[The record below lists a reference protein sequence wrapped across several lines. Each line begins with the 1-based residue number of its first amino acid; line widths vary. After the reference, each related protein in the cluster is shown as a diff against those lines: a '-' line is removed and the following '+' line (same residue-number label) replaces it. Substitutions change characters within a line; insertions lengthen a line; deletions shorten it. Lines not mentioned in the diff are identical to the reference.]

1 MVLDGTVHK
10 GDQLLSV
17 TFLPPQISLDQLSL
31 DLQKTHQ
38 NRLQTDERLQ
48 HMIKQRRDLPVFNKR
63 DEILSAIYDS
73 PITIIRGNTGCGK
86 TTQVRARTSAKLSV
100 FVREV
105 EGGMSFFL
113 FWEVVT

>member
-10 GDQLLSV
+10 GDRLLNV
-17 TFLPPQISLDQLSL
+17 PFLPPQISLDQLSL
-31 DLQKTHQ
+31 DLQKMHQ

-63 DEILSAIYDS
+63 QEILSAIYDS

-86 TTQVRARTSAKLSV
+86 TTQVRARASAKLSV
-100 FVREV
+100 CVGGV
-105 EGGMSFFL
+105 EGGCPSFCFGK
-113 FWEVVT
+113 